1 MKGNELKPHIGIFGR
16 RNYGKSTLINVITGQ
31 NIAIVSDTA
40 GTTTDPV
47 KKTMEIKGVGPVVWI
62 DTAGVDDEGDLGLLR
77 IQKTNEV
84 LRHVDLALIVFSANT
99 FGKPEE
105 DLINACTEIKIP
117 FILVYSK
124 TDIFPPTDNMIE
136 KIEKHY
142 STTILKVSQHNSDA
156 QNILLDAI
164 RSALPETAYTPKS
177 LLGDVINTGDTI
189 VLVTPIDSSAPEG
202 RMILP
207 QVQTIRDILDNEC
220 IAIVCKETHLEQQLK
235 QMATPP
241 ALVVTDS
248 QVFKYV
254 SNIVPTNIPLTSFS
268 IVLAHAK
275 GLFYEYIEGTPTLDS
290 LYDGDS
296 ILMLES
302 CTHKASCEDIGRV
315 KLPNLIRKYSGKE
328 ITFDHVSGL
337 TNLGKP
343 ITNYRMVIQC
353 GGCVV
358 TPKQLANR
366 LQVALNEGIPVSNYG
381 LAIAYMTG
389 IFDRAI
395 QVFKNK

>member
-124 TDIFPPTDNMIE
+124 TDIFPPTDSMIE

-254 SNIVPTNIPLTSFS
+254 SDRVP
-268 IVLAHAK
+268 
-275 GLFYEYIEGTPTLDS
+275 
-290 LYDGDS
+290 
-296 ILMLES
+296 
-302 CTHKASCEDIGRV
+302 
-315 KLPNLIRKYSGKE
+315 
-328 ITFDHVSGL
+328 
-337 TNLGKP
+337 
-343 ITNYRMVIQC
+343 
-353 GGCVV
+353 
-358 TPKQLANR
+358 
-366 LQVALNEGIPVSNYG
+366 
-381 LAIAYMTG
+381 
-389 IFDRAI
+389 DR
-395 QVFKNK
+395 

>member
-124 TDIFPPTDNMIE
+124 TDIFPPADSMIE
-136 KIEKHY
+136 EIEKHY
-142 STTILKVSQHNSDA
+142 STTILKVSQHNSNA

-177 LLGDVINTGDTI
+177 LLGDVVNAGDTI

-254 SNIVPTNIPLTSFS
+254 SDIVPAHIPLTSFS

-290 LYDGDS
+290 LHDGDS

-337 TNLGKP
+337 TNLDKP
-343 ITNYRMVIQC
+343 ITNYRIVIQC